1 MFLEVSLTSSAPSG
15 NIWSYTL
22 YSTRPFSK
30 STSHSCYYPP
40 NELTFIA
47 TLWLDLDE
55 LDQEIKKNGQQERQ
69 AADEGKGTF
78 ETD

>member
-1 MFLEVSLTSSAPSG
+1 MFLEVSLTSSTPSG
-15 NIWSYTL
+15 KIWSCTL

-30 STSHSCYYPP
+30 STPHRYYHPP

-47 TLWLDLDE
+47 ILRLDLDE